1 VRTVCK
7 LLTAICSVLLLPIH
21 SLAGPLSQCIG
32 ATLSADHHVL
42 VINELTFNDPDE
54 THVRKVTGSTF
65 RVLEPVRE
73 PNAGLRMSGP
83 NLYWPS
89 GDLGAGWGVR
99 FSSSDSAWVPACPY
113 VLVTNDAE
121 FLILLESSPS
131 RIAMRIYRRREHPGQ
146 PLIDKAPDH
155 GVLIR
160 AVPLN
165 EIQPAASSPL
175 QMTFT
180 DHTPQW
186 YSHGDWTFTTDNK
199 TLVFRGKTFGTV
211 HIDLAT
217 GAVSKF

>member
-1 VRTVCK
+1 
-7 LLTAICSVLLLPIH
+7 
-21 SLAGPLSQCIG
+21 
-32 ATLSADHHVL
+32 
-42 VINELTFNDPDE
+42 
-54 THVRKVTGSTF
+54 
-65 RVLEPVRE
+65 
-73 PNAGLRMSGP
+73 
-83 NLYWPS
+83 
-89 GDLGAGWGVR
+89 
-99 FSSSDSAWVPACPY
+99 

-121 FLILLESSPS
+121 FLVLLENSPA